1 MNRYFCPYCSPL
13 YQFYKQ
19 RSDGTMICGQCGDSL
34 EKVPLVKPTQIFAII
49 AATAF
54 ISPLIFML
62 LIFLKDPYSKSS
74 QESLISIGFKTNEII
89 LLK

>member
-49 AATAF
+49 AA
-54 ISPLIFML
+54 
-62 LIFLKDPYSKSS
+62 
-74 QESLISIGFKTNEII
+74 
-89 LLK
+89 